1 MNGVD
6 FPLYRDLLL
15 QRSGLTLAENKAYL
29 LESRLAGIV
38 RRYQLSTMAE
48 LTALLRAGDEA
59 MIRAV
64 IDAMTTNETSFFRD
78 GKPFEAFRLAVLP
91 DLMARRRDRRSLR
104 ILSAGAATGQEPYS
118 LAMLLLAEAGR
129 LGGWRCEIVAIDI
142 SAESLA
148 KARSG
153 VYSAFEVQRGLSP
166 PMLATYF
173 ERLGHEWRIADIV
186 REMVTFREHNLL
198 SDLASLGGFDVIF
211 CRNVLIYFAP
221 ATKTET
227 LHRLHRALAADGYL
241 LLGGTETV
249 MGLTNAFVAADGQPC
264 FYRPSPSPPAPVL
277 VPASGAA
284 EVAA

>member
-6 FPLYRDLLL
+6 FPFYRDLLL

-38 RRYQLSTMAE
+38 RRHALSTMAE
-48 LTALLRAGDEA
+48 LTTLLRTGDEA
-59 MIRAV
+59 MIHAV

-91 DLMARRRDRRSLR
+91 DLMARRCDRRSLR

-129 LGGWRCEIVAIDI
+129 LAGWRCEIVAIDI

-153 VYSAFEVQRGLSP
+153 VFSAFEVQRGLSP
-166 PMLATYF
+166 AMLATYF
-173 ERLGHEWRIADIV
+173 ERLGNDWRIADVV

-264 FYRPSPSPPAPVL
+264 FYRPGLSPPAPVQ
-277 VPASGAA
+277 VPAPGAA
-284 EVAA
+284 EIAA